1 MAKRRLPNV
10 GRGFSRARQSLPEV
24 SADDLDLFAREVAGD
39 RPLAR
44 DAKER
49 VRVAHLPAVARSAKV
64 GPSEPRGFSP
74 GDPPDDSPEEL
85 DSFVAPGV
93 DRRELRKLRRGDY
106 EPDVRIDLHGL
117 MAKEAV
123 ARVTRVL
130 DSGPGRR
137 PRCLCVVHGRGLHS
151 AGNVAVLKSR
161 VRAVLCAHPAV
172 LAFTDAPRTDGGQ
185 GAVYVLLRR

>member
-1 MAKRRLPNV
+1 MAK
-10 GRGFSRARQSLPEV
+10 SRAAPPPTEV

-49 VRVAHLPAVARSAKV
+49 VRVAPT
-64 GPSEPRGFSP
+64 SEPRGFSP
-74 GDPPDDSPEEL
+74 GERQSSEKQSSEFRGLSPGDWDSY
-85 DSFVAPGV
+85 VAPGV

-106 EPDVRIDLHGL
+106 PPDMRIDLHGL

-123 ARVTRVL
+123 GRVTRVL
-130 DSGPGRR
+130 DAGPGRR

-151 AGNVAVLKSR
+151 AGNVAVLKAKVREVLSR
-161 VRAVLCAHPAV
+161 HPGV

-185 GAVYVLLRR
+185 GAVYVLLRRT